1 MEGDE
6 RQIKKHFLD
15 VTDIYLNIEGTYW
28 HIHIGIYLTRHTETS
43 VGVIS
48 VIYMQFALK

>member
-15 VTDIYLNIEGTYW
+15 VTNIYLNIEGTYW
-28 HIHIGIYLTRHTETS
+28 HIPFELGIQKH
-43 VGVIS
+43 
-48 VIYMQFALK
+48 